1 MERKVRVL
9 RIINRFNLGGPT
21 YNAAYLTKYLSDDY
35 ETLLVGGVKDVDEDS
50 SEFMLE
56 KLDLKPI
63 LIEEMKRPINF
74 KEDRK
79 AYKKLVKII
88 NEFKPDIVHTHASKA
103 GLLGRLAAFK
113 CNVPVVVHTF
123 HGHVFHSYFGRV
135 KTSLF
140 KSIERYLA
148 SKSSKIIAISAEQK
162 RELSEDHKIAPK
174 SKFEIIPLGFDL
186 SRFQENMDSKR
197 IDFRTKYNLKE
208 NEIAVGIIG
217 RLAPIKNHHF
227 FLDVAK
233 NILEKEHTSHV
244 KFFIIGDGET
254 MVELQSYCKE
264 LNLAFDFPS
273 SNNFKSNIIFT
284 SWIKDIDIALAGLD
298 IVTLTSKN
306 EGTPVSL
313 IEAQAA
319 NKPIVTTNVGGIK
332 DIIIENKTAYLCPQE
347 NISDFVTKLSKLID
361 QNEIRENMSVKG
373 WDNVKSKFHYTRLVL
388 DIENLYSTLLNK
400 NLNINK

>member
-21 YNAAYLTKYLSDDY
+21 YNAAYLSKYLSDEY

-79 AYKKLVKII
+79 AYKKLVKLI